1 MRFGLA
7 ILLAAAAPVGA
18 SLAEQVTLRG
28 AKEPKQ
34 PPAGVEATATV
45 KKRGRNRLKTT
56 AMGDDG
62 TRMRKQRKNDS
73 EAIVEERFVTVP
85 KVKAS
90 ATTGENEEEDKPKP
104 GKKGHIDKATYRA
117 QKEAEREAKLAEKKS
132 KREAEEALRES
143 KRAEKEAKKAEL
155 KAEKDQEKSR
165 DESKK
170 SKKSELKE
178 NLDAADNSTSV
189 GEAEDDSSNSISL
202 RSDEDGWMPTPSP
215 IDAMTPFPTEPPMAL
230 ICPDEYDPERTEPY
244 KAGDQVTVQS
254 NIFECQGEEFEEF
267 CSISELSRS
276 IKKEHKDA
284 KKLWKGAWKYVTSCT
299 VAEIEIESDAIESA
313 ANETADVV
321 EIEAEIEIMSDAL
334 DSVVSNETSDEVV
347 EIDDTEKVAESNTSV
362 IEIEDD
368 GDVSVE
374 DEIEGEVT
382 TDGAVDIDSLLQP
395 RSAGLEQ
402 HNWDMGF
409 DFAEEP
415 CVSDVCNHQISHT
428 CLLKYQVHAQQMN
441 LPSTITMELICEG
454 VTWLG
459 IGFSKDGLMA
469 GSEAVIGVLGEE
481 PKKYSLDGRW
491 MGGVKP
497 MDDSQQTLIDASI
510 NVYRGPITVLKF
522 TKIMEEQ
529 GEIKLKPGEN
539 TFLYAQ
545 GQSYF
550 LGQHD
555 SRGSFQLNLPSV
567 EASGMDMDRTVSDGT
582 ETAITTVA
590 PTTTAPDEPC
600 TTEWCEKDLNAECKL
615 KYIVNY
621 PVDEPGSITMDLSCE
636 GESWIGIGFSSD
648 GNMDGSEAVIAGPGQ
663 EPRKY
668 LLGGKWPGPGG
679 VVEMQESQQT
689 LIDAKTR
696 VKWVEGLNGWFP
708 LMKMR
713 FTKLLSEPNEIEIT
727 PGDNMF
733 LYAQGSTPS
742 FPSYHAARDSFT
754 LTLPSDGSSNS
765 GSVTVAPA
773 APEMQ
778 ITELSDECK
787 LKHVVNVPEY
797 TTRDVCE
804 DCSITMELTCDSEGW
819 VAIGFSIDGFMPRSE
834 AVVGIPGRNPE
845 KYYLKRRSMNKIF
858 RLPNQAQTLSDAS
871 VTVDDGVTV
880 MRFTKLLN
888 EPNEIPI
895 TQELYFLFAHGNGNF
910 GYHGPNNRG
919 SVRLNLL

>member
-7 ILLAAAAPVGA
+7 FLLAAAAPVGA

-28 AKEPKQ
+28 AKESKQ
-34 PPAGVEATATV
+34 PPAEVEATATV

-56 AMGDDG
+56 AAMGDDG
-62 TRMRKQRKNDS
+62 TRKRKQRKNDS

-85 KVKAS
+85 KEKAS
-90 ATTGENEEEDKPKP
+90 ATIGENVEDDKPKP
-104 GKKGHIDKATYRA
+104 GKNGHIDKATYRA

-132 KREAEEALRES
+132 KREAEEALREA
-143 KRAEKEAKKAEL
+143 KRAEKEAKRAEF
-155 KAEKDQEKSR
+155 KAEKAQEKAEKS

-215 IDAMTPFPTEPPMAL
+215 IEAMTPFPTEPPMAL

-254 NIFECQGEEFEEF
+254 NIFECQGEEFEKF
-267 CSISELSRS
+267 CSISELTRS

-299 VAEIEIESDAIESA
+299 VAEIELVSDALESA
-313 ANETADVV
+313 ANETANVV
-321 EIEAEIEIMSDAL
+321 ETEAEIEIMSNAQL
-334 DSVVSNETSDEVV
+334 DDTEEVV
-347 EIDDTEKVAESNTSV
+347 ETNTSV
-362 IEIEDD
+362 IEIADD

-374 DEIEGEVT
+374 AEIEGEVT

-428 CLLKYQVHAQQMN
+428 CLLKYQVHAPQMN

-469 GSEAVIGVLGEE
+469 GSEAVIGVLGEV

-529 GEIKLKPGEN
+529 GEIQLKPGEN

-550 LGQHD
+550 LGQHAHD

-600 TTEWCEKDLNAECKL
+600 TTEWCEKDLSAECKL

-636 GESWIGIGFSSD
+636 GESWIGIGFSLD
-648 GNMDGSEAVIAGPGQ
+648 GNMEGSEAVIAGPGQ

-689 LIDAKTR
+689 LIDSKTR
-696 VKWVEGLNGWFP
+696 VKWVEGTTGWFP

-733 LYAQGSTPS
+733 LYAQGSMPS

-778 ITELSDECK
+778 ITELSSECT
-787 LKHVVNVPEY
+787 LKHVVNVPAY

-858 RLPNQAQTLSDAS
+858 RLPNQAQTLTDAS
-871 VTVDDGVTV
+871 VTVDDGETV

-895 TQELYFLFAHGNGNF
+895 NQELYFLFAHGNGNF
-910 GYHGPNNRG
+910 GYHGPNSRG